1 MSNNKA
7 NRTFK
12 EFLWEMLSEKEY
24 ISSKRVAGMLMI
36 LTALGCTIFLAVRE
50 GGSSVVEDLIQTAFI
65 VGSSLLGLASVT
77 SIWKGGRIMAGSS
90 QQETQQQFIEE
101 EPKQKRK
108 KKKESECEEYN
119 EYDSPL
125 REDESD
131 EYSENEE
138 NNDNEN
144 EGH

>member
-36 LTALGCTIFLAVRE
+36 LTALGCTIYLAIKE
-50 GGSSVVEDLIQTAFI
+50 GGSSVVEDLVQTAFI

-77 SIWKGGRIMAGSS
+77 SIWKGGRVMASNQPQDMS
-90 QQETQQQFIEE
+90 QYE
-101 EPKQKRK
+101 EPQPKKRK
-108 KKKESECEEYN
+108 KKVEAKYEQETADYE

-125 REDESD
+125 REDD
-131 EYSENEE
+131 YSETEE
-138 NNDNEN
+138 YDSEK
-144 EGH
+144 EKH